1 MPACRREVTVLS
13 LAEILAA
20 AEENTFCLAVM
31 LYGDGGLPTCFDS
44 RHLRGACLRLCIHHQ
59 THGCA

>member
-1 MPACRREVTVLS
+1 MEVTVLS
-13 LAEILAA
+13 LEGTLAL

-31 LYGDGGLPTCFDS
+31 AYGDGGLPTCFDS
-44 RHLRGACLRLCIHHQ
+44 HHLRGACLRLCIHHQ